1 MIAIVYCYLRLGGQ
15 DDRSWHVGDS
25 YPSGF
30 EQFDWVCRY
39 MSTLLRNLPH
49 TINLMVL
56 NFEVRS
62 LLYIHLYIYCIIY
75 IYMYMY
81 LYDVSANLDK
91 CFACEA
97 GTFEEGCAPGHGD
110 AC

>member
-39 MSTLLRNLPH
+39 MSTLLRNPSPYNQSDGFKLWGEI
-49 TINLMVL
+49 INV
-56 NFEVRS
+56 
-62 LLYIHLYIYCIIY
+62 Y
-75 IYMYMY
+75 
-81 LYDVSANLDK
+81 
-91 CFACEA
+91 
-97 GTFEEGCAPGHGD
+97 
-110 AC
+110 